1 MIKPDIFEREKERI
15 KSLDS
20 YSIVDTLPEDD
31 YNQLTELA
39 AEICGTPISLIS
51 FVDEKRQWFKSH
63 YGTTAVQTPRELAF
77 CAHAI
82 LNPKEVFIIE
92 DARNDE
98 RFYDNPLVVED
109 PNVVFYA
116 GIPLVENSGL
126 PLGTLCVIDDKPN
139 KLTKSQINSLRML
152 SNQVMKLLE
161 LRKNKKQ
168 LEKALEKF
176 EKKNQELE
184 RFAYI
189 AAHDLKS
196 PLGNI
201 AALTHFF
208 IDHYAE
214 NLDAEAVEVIEL
226 ISKSSVKLRGL
237 IDELLEYSKFDKI
250 IDEEKTAIDI
260 QTLKGDIISL
270 FSFKN
275 KNDINLKSDVPV
287 LFTNKTAL
295 EQILI
300 NLVSNAVKYNDK
312 EIAVIEIE
320 ILEEELQYKISVTDN
335 GPGISKEDQHKIFEI
350 FEVLDT
356 CDHNGETGNGI
367 GLATVKKL
375 VLALGGTIEV
385 ESEVGKFTRFNFT
398 LEKF

>member
-1 MIKPDIFEREKERI
+1 MKKSDIFVREKERI
-15 KSLDS
+15 KTLNS
-20 YSIVDTLPEDD
+20 YSILDTLPEDD
-31 YNQLTELA
+31 YNQITALA

-63 YGTTAVQTPRELAF
+63 YGTEVVETPRDLAF
-77 CAHAI
+77 CTHAMH
-82 LNPKEVFIIE
+82 NPKEVFIIE

-98 RFYDNPLVVED
+98 RFYDNPLVNQD
-109 PNVVFYA
+109 PNIIFYA
-116 GIPLVENSGL
+116 GAPLVSDDGL

-139 KLTKSQINSLRML
+139 KLTDSQTNSLRML

-161 LRKNKKQ
+161 LRKNKKE
-168 LEKALEKF
+168 LEKALLEF

-201 AALTHFF
+201 VGLTDFF
-208 IDHYAE
+208 IENYAK
-214 NLDAEAVEVIEL
+214 NLDEEGIEILEL
-226 ISKSSVKLRGL
+226 INNSSVKLRGL

-250 IDEEKTAIDI
+250 IDEQKEVVELEI
-260 QTLKGDIISL
+260 LKEEIIGL

-275 KNDINLKSDVPV
+275 KYDIRLQSDISILV
-287 LFTNKTAL
+287 TNRTAL

-312 EIAVIEIE
+312 EIAVIEIVVK
-320 ILEEELQYKISVTDN
+320 EEESHYKISVTDN
-335 GPGISKEDQHKIFEI
+335 GRGISKENQARIFEI
-350 FEVLDT
+350 FEVLNAYDKF
-356 CDHNGETGNGI
+356 GESGNGI

-375 VLALGGTIEV
+375 VIALGGTIDV
-385 ESEVGKFTRFNFT
+385 ESEIGHWTRFIFT
-398 LEKF
+398 IEK

>member
-1 MIKPDIFEREKERI
+1 MIKPDVFEREKERI

-31 YNQLTELA
+31 YNQLAELA

-63 YGTTAVQTPRELAF
+63 YGTAAVQTPRELAF

-98 RFYDNPLVVED
+98 RFYDNPLVVEE
-109 PNVVFYA
+109 PNIVFYA

-201 AALTHFF
+201 AALSHFF

-214 NLDAEAVEVIEL
+214 NLDSEAVEVIEL

-260 QTLKGDIISL
+260 QTLKDDIISL

-275 KNDINLKSDVPV
+275 KYDIKLKSDVPV

-320 ILEEELQYKISVTDN
+320 IQEEESQYKISVTDN
-335 GPGISKEDQHKIFEI
+335 GQGISKENQDKIFEI

-356 CDHNGETGNGI
+356 YDKFGESGNGI
-367 GLATVKKL
+367 GLATVKKT
-375 VLALGGTIEV
+375 G
-385 ESEVGKFTRFNFT
+385 VGLRWYN
-398 LEKF
+398 

>member
-1 MIKPDIFEREKERI
+1 MKKSDIFVREKERI
-15 KSLDS
+15 KTLNS
-20 YSIVDTLPEDD
+20 YSILDTLPEDD
-31 YNQLTELA
+31 YNQITALA

-63 YGTTAVQTPRELAF
+63 YGTEVVETPRDLAF
-77 CAHAI
+77 CTHAMH
-82 LNPKEVFIIE
+82 NPKEVFIIE

-98 RFYDNPLVVED
+98 RFYDNPLVNQD
-109 PNVVFYA
+109 PNIIFYA
-116 GIPLVENSGL
+116 GAPLVSDDGL

-139 KLTKSQINSLRML
+139 KLTDSQTNSLRML

-161 LRKNKKQ
+161 LRKNKKE
-168 LEKALEKF
+168 LEKALLEF

-201 AALTHFF
+201 VGLTDFF
-208 IDHYAE
+208 IENYAK
-214 NLDAEAVEVIEL
+214 NLDEEGIEILEL
-226 ISKSSVKLRGL
+226 INNSSVKLRGL

-250 IDEEKTAIDI
+250 IDEQKEVVELEI
-260 QTLKGDIISL
+260 LKEEIIGL

-275 KNDINLKSDVPV
+275 KYDIRLQSDISILV
-287 LFTNKTAL
+287 TNRTAL

-312 EIAVIEIE
+312 EIAVIEIVVK
-320 ILEEELQYKISVTDN
+320 EEESHYKISVIDN
-335 GPGISKEDQHKIFEI
+335 GRGISKENQTRIFDI
-350 FEVLDT
+350 FEVLNAYDKF
-356 CDHNGETGNGI
+356 GESGNGI

-375 VLALGGTIEV
+375 VIALGGTIDV
-385 ESEVGKFTRFNFT
+385 ESEIGQWTRFIFT
-398 LEKF
+398 IEK